1 MCSQPGRSLDLPAI
15 ERELRGRHAGLKERL
30 AALSRPP
37 ERGAGL
43 QFGKRVDDGTP
54 ETVARLTDV
63 GVGGSP
69 QLSDERVLRAL
80 AKLQDGSYGT
90 CDVCGKPIAEGRLK
104 ARPDSVLC
112 INCAQ
117 RAR

>member
-15 ERELRGRHAGLKERL
+15 ERELRGRH
-30 AALSRPP
+30 
-37 ERGAGL
+37 AGL

>member
-15 ERELRGRHAGLKERL
+15 ERELRGRHAELKERL

-43 QFGKRVDDGTP
+43 QFGKRVDDGTT
-54 ETVARLTDV
+54 ETVARLTDA
-63 GVGGSP
+63 GGSP
-69 QLSDERVLRAL
+69 ELSDERVLRAL

-104 ARPDSVLC
+104 ARPESVLC